1 MQYAHVRLTSI
12 VRKAEPDTSLP
23 NPAERSTKI
32 NTEHLSEAKAHE
44 VLIILAS
51 YPEAVKNA
59 MKTQEPNTIV
69 NYCWKLTHAISSAY
83 EVLLVKGAEPDV
95 AMARLYLYVCA
106 KEVLASAMRLLT
118 LTPLERM

>member
-1 MQYAHVRLTSI
+1 
-12 VRKAEPDTSLP
+12 
-23 NPAERSTKI
+23 
-32 NTEHLSEAKAHE
+32 
-44 VLIILAS
+44 
-51 YPEAVKNA
+51 